1 MISFWTGFFCLY
13 PKFYI
18 STCSTLMSHSVNKS
32 ADELVKQ
39 FWLIL
44 KCLSL
49 DWMFFILW
57 NDLGSMKAIYVFNSV
72 FFRFSWCEINL
83 SDFMI
88 EIYWFVYHIE
98 VIAFHENCSHLYL
111 FYFIISLISIKIDH
125 KHTETE
131 WVSLIT
137 KRDSFEKCPK
147 YWTNFKYAGR
157 RMSRFQP
164 CAQSNDFL
172 CAMLNLD

>member
-1 MISFWTGFFCLY
+1 M
-13 PKFYI
+13 
-18 STCSTLMSHSVNKS
+18 
-32 ADELVKQ
+32 
-39 FWLIL
+39 
-44 KCLSL
+44 SL

-57 NDLGSMKAIYVFNSV
+57 NDLGSMKAIYVFNLV
-72 FFRFSWCEINL
+72 FFFRFSWCEINL
-83 SDFMI
+83 LDFMT

-98 VIAFHENCSHLYL
+98 VNCISRYCSHLYL
-111 FYFIISLISIKIDH
+111 FYFIISLILIKLNH

-147 YWTNFKYAGR
+147 YWTNFKYAGC